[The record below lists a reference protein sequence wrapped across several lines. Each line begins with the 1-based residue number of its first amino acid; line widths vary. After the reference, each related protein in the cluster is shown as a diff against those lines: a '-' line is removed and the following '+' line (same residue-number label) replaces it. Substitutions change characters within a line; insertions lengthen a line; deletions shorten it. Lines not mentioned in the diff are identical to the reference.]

1 MLFTHQYPEISNTL
15 GMWCEEPTHWKRP
28 WSWERLRAG
37 EKRVTEDEMVGWHHR
52 LSRHEFEQTP
62 GDSEGQESLVCC
74 SPWGHKELDVT
85 EWLNT
90 PWYQFSLPLE
100 GLFCYESR
108 KGRASWGSRI
118 PNQATT
124 TIEVFMSMWTDKYPK
139 WKSESQKRS
148 SPVCAWD
155 MMFSQA
161 RDWHILG
168 ESVALIPPGKYNWL
182 PASWNL
188 WNSLP
193 QQSLEIKGTLLQNGK
208 RRHSAGKWVLNLILN
223 FKLLRQ
229 WSFLDEIF
237 NCYWTLLYLKLY
249 SATYREYWESHSVIL
264 DHK

>member
-37 EKRVTEDEMVGWHHR
+37 EKRVTENEMVGWHHR

-74 SPWGHKELDVT
+74 SPWGHKELDMI
-85 EWLNT
+85 EWLNNS
-90 PWYQFSLPLE
+90 WYQFSLPLE
-100 GLFCYESR
+100 GLFCYGSR

-155 MMFSQA
+155 RWCS
-161 RDWHILG
+161 
-168 ESVALIPPGKYNWL
+168 
-182 PASWNL
+182 
-188 WNSLP
+188 
-193 QQSLEIKGTLLQNGK
+193 
-208 RRHSAGKWVLNLILN
+208 
-223 FKLLRQ
+223 LRQ
-229 WSFLDEIF
+229 ETDTS
-237 NCYWTLLYLKLY
+237 
-249 SATYREYWESHSVIL
+249 WESQWPWFLRGNITGCQHHGIFETHCLSNPW
-264 DHK
+264 K